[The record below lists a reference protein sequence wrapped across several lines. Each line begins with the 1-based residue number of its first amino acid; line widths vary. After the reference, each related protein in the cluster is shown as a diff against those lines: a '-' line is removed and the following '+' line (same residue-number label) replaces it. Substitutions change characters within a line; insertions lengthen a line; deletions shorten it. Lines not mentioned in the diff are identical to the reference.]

1 VGFLF
6 CPLSKK
12 EIDGGFFIWRRLM
25 IDPHGGTLIHRIPD
39 DAENT
44 KWQEYALFQRKL
56 IVDQFTLME
65 LELLATGAYSP
76 LMGFMNSEQYQNV
89 LAEQKLISGV
99 SWALPITLPV
109 SAEIAKNL
117 SQGQDITLQDDQG
130 RNIAVVRIEEIFRS
144 NKAMEIEC
152 LFGAADLSHPGVLR
166 IREQDEI
173 LLAGPIV
180 YIGSRRPDEP
190 FVDYY
195 LSPFETRAHF
205 QELGWNT
212 IVAFEP
218 RNPSLPG
225 TNVLSKTLG
234 NYDGIFLNPLIG
246 DEDDDL
252 PAGVKIRCSEILL
265 QEYYPPDK
273 TLLAISPVVRR
284 GAGARD
290 VLHQAIVRKNYG
302 ATHMV
307 VNDEYIDIAKETKP
321 WVEATV

>member
-1 VGFLF
+1 
-6 CPLSKK
+6 
-12 EIDGGFFIWRRLM
+12 M

-39 DAENT
+39 VAERTN
-44 KWQEYALFQRKL
+44 WQEYALFQQKL
-56 IVDQFTLME
+56 VVDQFTLMD

-76 LMGFMNSEQYQNV
+76 LPGFMNSEQYGTV
-89 LAEQKLISGV
+89 LAEQRLVSGI
-99 SWALPITLPV
+99 SWALPIMLAVT
-109 SAEIAKNL
+109 AEIAKNL
-117 SQGQDITLQDDQG
+117 GEGQDLTLQDDQG
-130 RNIAVVRIEEIFRS
+130 RNVAVLRIEEIFKS
-144 NKAMEIEC
+144 NKAMETEC
-152 LFGAADLSHPGVLR
+152 LYGAADLSHPGVLR
-166 IREQDEI
+166 IREQGEI

-180 YIGSRRPDEP
+180 YLASRRPDEP

-195 LSPFETRAHF
+195 LSPYETRTQF

-246 DEDDDL
+246 SDDDDL

-273 TLLAISPVVRR
+273 TLLAVSPVASK
-284 GAGARD
+284 GASARD

-302 ATHMV
+302 ATHMI
-307 VNDEYIDIAKETKP
+307 VNDECINIAKETKT
-321 WVEATV
+321 WAEATV